1 MGRISDH
8 LKKFY
13 NSLSLQFNRFLQL
26 NMTGILG
33 TVVFHLLIATVFI
46 GANLS
51 TKQEYPP
58 KEILIE
64 FPEQL
69 NLDKIEALEKM
80 KQDDAQVDAMSDRF
94 LGRNAAVN
102 RADLENKVSE
112 EISTEKYIQ
121 ELENQMNLPGFK
133 ALREGNPVAEQE
145 VEKSSEEEALNLGSK
160 EEKKINKEEKIY
172 KGPAKIMVDLA
183 NRKLRFVPEPVYRCQ
198 NRGTVLVDISVDQKG
213 SVTAAS
219 VNSAKSSRD
228 ECLLE
233 SALQYAR
240 QSLFSADATAP
251 AVQKGTITYEFIAQ

>member
-1 MGRISDH
+1 MGRITGS
-8 LKKFY
+8 LKQFY
-13 NSLSLQFNRFLQL
+13 TRLSFHFNRFLQL

-33 TVVFHLLIATVFI
+33 TVVFHLLIAVVFI
-46 GANLS
+46 GASLS

-80 KQDDAQVDAMSDRF
+80 KEDDEKVDAMSDRF
-94 LGRNAAVN
+94 LGRNSAVN
-102 RADLENKVSE
+102 KADLESKVTE

-133 ALREGNPVAEQE
+133 ALRDGNPVTEQE
-145 VEKSSEEEALNLGSK
+145 SEKSSEEDALNLGSK
-160 EEKKINKEEKIY
+160 EDKKTNKEEKIY

-198 NRGTVLVDISVDQKG
+198 NRGTVVVDISVDQKG
-213 SVTAAS
+213 KVTAVS
-219 VNSAKSSRD
+219 LISGKSSRD
-228 ECLLE
+228 ECLIE

-240 QSLFSADATAP
+240 QSLFSADASAP